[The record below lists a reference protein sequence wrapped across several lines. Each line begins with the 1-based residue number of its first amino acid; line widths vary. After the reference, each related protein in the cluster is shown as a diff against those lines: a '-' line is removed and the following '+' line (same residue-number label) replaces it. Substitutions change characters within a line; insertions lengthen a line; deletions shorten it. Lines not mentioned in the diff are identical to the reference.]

1 VVLNSYC
8 AIAQAVTRFSEQR
21 PEFSLRGVPL
31 FVVDSM
37 ALGRFQCTHFGFLM
51 PVIAAVHHSHLPS
64 TFLYITAF
72 VVTLPKDWLSYHP
85 QEKEEEKPLDVMCWT

>member
-8 AIAQAVTRFSEQR
+8 AIAQAVTGFSEQR
-21 PEFSLRGVPL
+21 PEFGFRGVPL

-37 ALGRFQCTHFGFLM
+37 AVGRFQCTHFGFLM
-51 PVIAAVHHSHLPS
+51 PFITAVHQSSAIHI
-64 TFLYITAF
+64 LYIAAF

-85 QEKEEEKPLDVMCWT
+85 QEKEKHLDVMFWT